1 MGERLAGKIAIVTG
15 AGSRGPGVG
24 NGKAAAVLMAREGA
38 RVLCV
43 DAQKSNADETVASI
57 RAETGEALAFA
68 ADVTRRWWPRP

>member
-24 NGKAAAVLMAREGA
+24 NGKAAAILMAREGA

-43 DAQKSNADETVASI
+43 DAQKSNADDTVASI
-57 RAETGEALAFA
+57 HAEKGTTMSESNRA
-68 ADVTRRWWPRP
+68 RR